1 MFIVETFRQVCR
13 RYPQRVAVSGPAGD
27 TSYAELLRRVNG
39 LDATLRKLGVGPG
52 ARVAVHLERSAE
64 MVVAILGT
72 LSSGAA
78 YVPLDPENPAPRLRQ
93 IIEDSRPSL
102 MLGGAD
108 GSELA
113 ESARV
118 PRLDPDEWEADGL
131 EPAAHGGETAYIIY
145 TSGSTGRPKGVVVE
159 HASLENY
166 LAWALAELPF
176 SGGGVPLFA
185 SISFDHAVTC
195 FFPPLLKGEPLILLP
210 PLQGGR
216 ALAPALLGGRHY
228 SFVKITP
235 SHARLLSP
243 DQRAELGLR
252 ADLVMFGG
260 ERVSA
265 ELISQVRRDNP
276 GLAVLNHYGPTEA
289 TVGCCVYRA
298 PADVDT
304 SANVP
309 IGRPLPGVETIIM
322 LEDGRLGGPGEVG
335 ELLVG
340 GKAPAGGYWGQPEL
354 TAKSF
359 IQLPG
364 QKFEGARWYR
374 TGDLVRRLDDGN
386 LEFLG
391 RADGQIKVLG
401 HRIELAEIERALIS
415 HRDVREAAAL
425 SAVTNDSPEIV
436 AAVTTSD
443 ASLSE
448 EALRQYLRSQLPS
461 AMVPSRIAFFE
472 TLPVKSSG
480 KIDREAILDGSRRR
494 VSEAPETAV
503 EDLLAAK
510 FREALGVPD
519 VRPDDDFFE
528 LGGDSMAAVE
538 IVTWGSEHFQ
548 IPLETPALFEHP
560 TVQSLA
566 ARIRLLLRQSRAA
579 RPTATS

>member
-1 MFIVETFRQVCR
+1 MFIIETFRQVCR
-13 RYPQRVAVSGPAGD
+13 RYPQKVAVSGPAGD
-27 TSYAELLRRVNG
+27 TSYAALARRVNG
-39 LDATLRKLGVGPG
+39 LAATLRKLNVGPG
-52 ARVAVHLERSAE
+52 SRVAIHLERSVE

-78 YVPLDPENPAPRLRQ
+78 YVPLDPDNPAPRLRQ
-93 IIEDSRPSL
+93 IVEDSQPSL
-102 MLGGAD
+102 MLGRAD

-113 ESARV
+113 QSARV
-118 PRLDPDEWEADGL
+118 PRLDPDEWEADATASDA
-131 EPAAHGGETAYIIY
+131 PAGEAAYIIY

-176 SGGGVPLFA
+176 NGGGVPLFA

-228 SFVKITP
+228 SYVKITP

-252 ADLVMFGG
+252 TDLLMFGG
-260 ERVSA
+260 ERVSP

-276 GLAVLNHYGPTEA
+276 GLVVINHYGPTEA
-289 TVGCCVYRA
+289 TVGCCVYRVPANIDA
-298 PADVDT
+298 P
-304 SANVP
+304 ANVP
-309 IGRPLPGVETIIM
+309 IGRPIPGVETIIR
-322 LEDGRLGGPGEVG
+322 LEDGKSAGSGEVG

-340 GKAPAGGYWGQPEL
+340 GKAPASGYWGQPEL

-359 IQLPG
+359 IELPG
-364 QKFEGARWYR
+364 GQVEGARWYR
-374 TGDLVRRLDDGN
+374 TGDLVRRLGDGN

-401 HRIELAEIERALIS
+401 HRIELAEIERALLS
-415 HRDVREAAAL
+415 HTNVREAAAL
-425 SAVTNDSPEIV
+425 AAGTNDSPEIV

-443 ASLSE
+443 ATLSE

-461 AMVPSRIAFFE
+461 AMVPSRISFFE

-480 KIDREAILDGSRRR
+480 KIDREAILDRSQRR
-494 VSEAPETAV
+494 VSEAPEMAV

-519 VRPDDDFFE
+519 VRLDDDFFE

-548 IPLETPALFEHP
+548 IPLETPALFEYP
-560 TVQSLA
+560 TIQTLA
-566 ARIRLLLRQSRAA
+566 ARIRSLMLACPR
-579 RPTATS
+579 